1 MNGNVLMRIY
11 NASDPAT
18 GETTLHNYCK
28 YINSAP
34 TEVFKY
40 MIAVKG
46 FNLHTTNESNQT
58 PLLVALDD

>member
-28 YINSAP
+28 YINSTP
-34 TEVFKY
+34 IEVFKY
-40 MIAVKG
+40 LIAVKG